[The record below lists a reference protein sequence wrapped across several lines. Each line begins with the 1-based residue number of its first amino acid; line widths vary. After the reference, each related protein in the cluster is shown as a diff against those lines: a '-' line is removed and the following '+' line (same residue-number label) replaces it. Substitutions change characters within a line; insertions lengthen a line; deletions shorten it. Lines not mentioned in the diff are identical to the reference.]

1 MKNLINTS
9 DLAGFEWIFLVN
21 KFVMPYYRMKHL
33 IYILIIFFFSC
44 QSRNSDNKMTKQSI
58 DNQNIEHV
66 RDTFLI
72 GDINNDKKQD
82 TAFMLYDLIIRK
94 DSMQE
99 NYCANKECN
108 MIIKFANNIP
118 ELEIRQSIGIYIKK
132 INDLNNDKANEM
144 MIFSRW
150 TEGWWEDIYIYSF
163 RNNKWIEL
171 AKTNAFLEED
181 KDWENRIVKLNS
193 QYYLIGDDKWNE
205 SKGIRSLKVKITK

>member
-1 MKNLINTS
+1 
-9 DLAGFEWIFLVN
+9 
-21 KFVMPYYRMKHL
+21 
-33 IYILIIFFFSC
+33 
-44 QSRNSDNKMTKQSI
+44 MTKQSI